1 MKLVIFSGT
10 SDGNKLCQWLGKQ
23 HMNADVY
30 VATEYG
36 KQVMSEIEG
45 INVHIGR
52 LNSTQM
58 AEIIDFG
65 TLLTN
70 VALNYILSIDSE
82 SFCWR

>member
-30 VATEYG
+30 VATEDG

-45 INVHIGR
+45 INVNIGR
-52 LNSTQM
+52 INSTQM
-58 AEIIDFG
+58 AEIIDNN
-65 TLLTN
+65 TC
-70 VALNYILSIDSE
+70 VID
-82 SFCWR
+82 CTHT